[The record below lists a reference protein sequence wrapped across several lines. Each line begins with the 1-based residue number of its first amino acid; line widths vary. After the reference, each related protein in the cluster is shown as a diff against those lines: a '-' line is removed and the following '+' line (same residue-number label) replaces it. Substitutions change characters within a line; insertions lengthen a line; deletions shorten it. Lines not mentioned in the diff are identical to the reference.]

1 MIRRTPG
8 TGASDLVVELGAVD
22 LEQVI
27 RYGIAPLHLEAELG

>member
-1 MIRRTPG
+1 MIRRPPG
-8 TGASDLVVELGAVD
+8 TGASELGAVD